1 VRELNGFL
9 VDLFVIGYP
18 RNAVLEQR
26 TRLWQND
33 AQAHA
38 ELNGEA
44 VCVFT
49 ETQDYQAGS

>member
-18 RNAVLEQR
+18 RNAVLER
-26 TRLWQND
+26 HAVAAELRPGL
-33 AQAHA
+33 A

-44 VCVFT
+44 LCVFT
-49 ETQDYQAGS
+49 EARDYQAGS